1 MAKPR
6 QDNRPLGARHSWAQ
20 TPNTWIAGQAA
31 INGTDQVAVTM
42 EQKWGVGRLP
52 LLVSTELREKFYRQ
66 DYLLNQAI
74 WHGDL
79 EAVRTQ
85 SARMAVAWQALD
97 KAAEAAGAEKVPRG
111 VWEVALEDGT
121 LAVIS
126 RYRGDVRTTDGD
138 RDGRRVVYYSLEEI
152 ARMLSNYRAVTDC
165 KLAFPGATVTAVR
178 RPHDPLDDIRDTL
191 GGLDDPINDPLPT
204 FGN

>member
-1 MAKPR
+1 MAKPK
-6 QDNRPLGARHSWAQ
+6 QDNRPLGAKHSWAQ

-85 SARMAVAWQALD
+85 AARMASAWRALD
-97 KAAEAAGAEKVPRG
+97 GAAEAAGAEPLSPE

-121 LAVIS
+121 VVALVRSQEEARAV
-126 RYRGDVRTTDGD
+126 TAE
-138 RDGRRVVYYSLEEI
+138 GRKMAVYTLEEI
-152 ARMLSNYRAVTDC
+152 GRMLSNYRAVTEA
-165 KLAFPGATVTAVR
+165 KVAFPGASVTAVR
-178 RPHDPLDDIRDTL
+178 RPADPLDNIKDTL
-191 GGLDDPINDPLPT
+191 GGLDYKLDDIPSLMV
-204 FGN
+204 G

>member
-1 MAKPR
+1 MTKPK
-6 QDNRPLGARHSWAQ
+6 QDTRPLGAKHSWAQ

-42 EQKWGVGRLP
+42 EAKWGVGRLP

-85 SARMAVAWQALD
+85 AARMASAWRALD
-97 KAAEAAGAEKVPRG
+97 GAAEAAGAEHLSSE

-121 LAVIS
+121 VAAIVQQDYFVHEVARS
-126 RYRGDVRTTDGD
+126 
-138 RDGRRVVYYSLEEI
+138 GRKVAIYTLEEI
-152 ARMLSNYRAVTDC
+152 GRMLSNYRAVTDC

-178 RPHDPLDDIRDTL
+178 RPHDPLDDIRDTI
-191 GGLDDPINDPLPT
+191 GGLDEPINDLIPD
-204 FGN
+204 FGA